1 MKTIIVLSLL
11 MSSLTAFAWPDQSN
25 LEGVREDMCKD
36 IKIDYKTDTATC
48 TASNAKAV
56 LAAKV
61 GGKIADASYAAL
73 GFHTYGSIDLGVVV
87 DADTNEIYF
96 YHRWLTDAA
105 GKKVGVLLI
114 NAWENYEMRQ
124 TGRTDTRYNLK
135 GEIVSIEL
143 KELN

>member
-11 MSSLTAFAWPDQSN
+11 MSSLSAFAWPDQSN

-36 IKIDYKTDTATC
+36 IKINYKTEVATC

-61 GGKIADASYAAL
+61 GGKVEDASYAAL

-87 DADTNEIYF
+87 DADTNELFF
-96 YHRWLTDAA
+96 YHRWLLDGA

-114 NAWENYEMRQ
+114 NGWENYEMRQ
-124 TGRTDTRYNLK
+124 SGRTDTRYNLK

-143 KELN
+143 KSIH